1 MLLER
6 LKERLKITWD
16 DEDILLI
23 NMLERAE
30 KSLNALMGVELN
42 YNTPGP
48 AQELLLERCRYDYNN
63 ALEYFEQ
70 NFAREILR
78 LQLQVAAEE
87 VSTDGSA

>member
-30 KSLNALMGVELN
+30 KSLNALMGVELD

>member
-1 MLLER
+1 VLLER

-23 NMLERAE
+23 NILERAE

-42 YNTPGP
+42 YNIPGP

-70 NFAREILR
+70 NFAREIFR

>member
-23 NMLERAE
+23 NILERAE

-42 YNTPGP
+42 YNIPGP

-70 NFAREILR
+70 NFAREIR

>member
-1 MLLER
+1 LLER

-23 NMLERAE
+23 NILERAE

-42 YNTPGP
+42 YNIPGP

-70 NFAREILR
+70 NFAREIR

>member
-23 NMLERAE
+23 NILERAE

-42 YNTPGP
+42 YNIPGP

-70 NFAREILR
+70 NFAREIFR

>member
-1 MLLER
+1 VLLER

-70 NFAREILR
+70 NFAREIFR

>member
-23 NMLERAE
+23 NILERAE

-42 YNTPGP
+42 YNIPGP

-70 NFAREILR
+70 NFAQEILR

-87 VSTDGSA
+87 MSADGSA

>member
-1 MLLER
+1 VLLER

-23 NMLERAE
+23 NILERAE

-42 YNTPGP
+42 YNIPGP

>member
-70 NFAREILR
+70 NFAREIFR

-87 VSTDGSA
+87 VSADGGA

>member
-70 NFAREILR
+70 NFAREIFR

-87 VSTDGSA
+87 VSADGSA

>member
-1 MLLER
+1 MLER

-23 NMLERAE
+23 NILERAE

-42 YNTPGP
+42 YNIPGP

-70 NFAREILR
+70 NFAREIFR

>member
-1 MLLER
+1 MLLEQ

-87 VSTDGSA
+87 VSADGSA

>member
-1 MLLER
+1 LLER

-23 NMLERAE
+23 NILERAE

-42 YNTPGP
+42 YNIPGP

>member
-1 MLLER
+1 MLLEQ

-48 AQELLLERCRYDYNN
+48 AEELLLERCRYDYNN

>member
-1 MLLER
+1 MLLEQ

-16 DEDILLI
+16 DEDTLLI

-42 YNTPGP
+42 YNIPGP
-48 AQELLLERCRYDYNN
+48 AQELLLERCRYDYDN

-78 LQLQVAAEE
+78 LQLQVAAEGMNA
-87 VSTDGSA
+87 DGSA

>member
-23 NMLERAE
+23 NTLERAE
-30 KSLNALMGVELN
+30 KSLNALMGVELD

>member
-1 MLLER
+1 MLLEQ

-87 VSTDGSA
+87 VSADGGA

>member
-23 NMLERAE
+23 NILERAE

-42 YNTPGP
+42 YNIPGP

>member
-1 MLLER
+1 MLLEQ

-16 DEDILLI
+16 DEDTLLI

-70 NFAREILR
+70 NFAREIFR

-87 VSTDGSA
+87 VSADGST

>member
-1 MLLER
+1 MLLD
-6 LKERLKITWD
+6 LVKDHLKITWD

-23 NMLERAE
+23 NILERAE

-42 YNTPGP
+42 YNIPGP

>member
-1 MLLER
+1 MLER

-23 NMLERAE
+23 NILERAE

-42 YNTPGP
+42 YNIPGP

>member
-1 MLLER
+1 MLLEQ
-6 LKERLKITWD
+6 LKERLKIAWD
-16 DEDILLI
+16 DEDTLLI

-78 LQLQVAAEE
+78 LQLQVATEE
-87 VSTDGSA
+87 VSADGGA

>member
-1 MLLER
+1 MLER

-23 NMLERAE
+23 NILERAE

-42 YNTPGP
+42 YNIPGP

-87 VSTDGSA
+87 VSADGSA